1 MLSRFSIFSQDYV
14 SVELRKYI
22 KIRSKCFNPFINK
35 KSIWMKLKIDL
46 VVRKSKLFKPISSN
60 LGKINKKCKFYQE
73 LLQAVVPSTEHFLN
87 FMKNV
92 N

>member
-1 MLSRFSIFSQDYV
+1 
-14 SVELRKYI
+14 
-22 KIRSKCFNPFINK
+22 
-35 KSIWMKLKIDL
+35 MKLKIDL

-60 LGKINKKCKFYQE
+60 LEKINKKCKFYQE
-73 LLQAVVPSTEHFLN
+73 LLPAVVPSTELSLN